1 MMRQNLE
8 RLLHATSADDL
19 WQVFAEVMWG
29 LGYPHV
35 CYTAR
40 RFADMPRM
48 WLAEDLEW
56 RSTYPDSFL
65 ADMRHEDLLT
75 ASPWSAWS
83 RENTGAR
90 PASWIETDAGAAYLT
105 TQSRQM
111 IATCQRHGV
120 WHGHVVSL
128 LGVSVRVT
136 GTVVMN
142 TGRRTDQAHADDL
155 WEKVGNDVISLA
167 QVMHLRINALPRI
180 QGEGVLTRRQR
191 EVVEWAAYGKTVA
204 EIARILGVTSTT
216 IEKHLRLA
224 REQLGVGTTAQ
235 AILKA
240 HVKNQI
246 FIGDPQVA
254 SSR

>member
-1 MMRQNLE
+1 MRQNLE
-8 RLLHATSADDL
+8 KLLHANSADDL
-19 WQVFAEVMWG
+19 WQAFAAVMQDM
-29 LGYPHV
+29 GYPHV

-65 ADMRHEDLLT
+65 TDLRHDDLLT
-75 ASPWSAWS
+75 ASPWSTWS
-83 RENTGAR
+83 REQTGAR
-90 PASWIETDAGAAYLT
+90 SASWIETEEAAPYLT
-105 TQSRQM
+105 TQARQM

-128 LGVSVRVT
+128 LGVSIRVT

-142 TGRRTDQAHADDL
+142 TGRGTDQAHADQL
-155 WEKVGNDVISLA
+155 WQKVGNDVISLS
-167 QVMHLRINALPRI
+167 QVMHLRINALPRT
-180 QGEGVLTRRQR
+180 QGAGVLTARQR

-246 FIGDPQVA
+246 FIEDPGFDA
-254 SSR
+254 PR

>member
-1 MMRQNLE
+1 MQAN
-8 RLLHATSADDL
+8 SADDL
-19 WQVFAEVMWG
+19 WQVFAAVM
-29 LGYPHV
+29 LDMGYPHI

-40 RFADMPRM
+40 RFVDMPRM

-65 ADMRHEDLLT
+65 TDLRHDDLLT

-83 RENTGAR
+83 RENAGAR
-90 PASWIETDAGAAYLT
+90 PANWIETAEGAVYLT
-105 TQSRQM
+105 PQARHM

-128 LGVSVRVT
+128 LGVSIRVT

-142 TGRRTDQAHADDL
+142 TGRRTDQDYADRL
-155 WEKVGNDVISLA
+155 WDKVGSDVISLS

-180 QGEGVLTRRQR
+180 QGAGVLTPRQR

-246 FIGDPQVA
+246 FIEDPGLDVL
-254 SSR
+254 R